1 MRSLQSAKD
10 LAQSS
15 AVWTGCTHV
24 VWSDPV
30 SGILCVAP
38 QEKMPDGI
46 VPIHLSHA
54 DGDQIDNTFGGR
66 IQF

>member
-10 LAQSS
+10 LAQSN
-15 AVWTGCTHV
+15 AVWTGCTYA
-24 VWSDPV
+24 VWRDEV
-30 SGILCVAP
+30 SGILCVAA

-46 VPIHLSHA
+46 VPIHLSHS
-54 DGDQIDNTFGGR
+54 DGKQIDNTFGGR